1 MYILFSEFN
10 LLEFYK
16 TIYKESTRIY
26 KKNLLEFYKTIYKE
40 STRILQKNLLE
51 FYKKSTKNLLEFYKK
66 IFFLGRFPSKRCYP
80 AGDNSTKSSYRTKAS
95 KCSETQSGSR

>member
-26 KKNLLEFYKTIYKE
+26 KRNLLEFYKTIYKE
-40 STRILQKNLLE
+40 STRILQKN
-51 FYKKSTKNLLEFYKK
+51 YKHSTKHQLKIYKK
-66 IFFLGRFPSKRCYP
+66 I
-80 AGDNSTKSSYRTKAS
+80 D
-95 KCSETQSGSR
+95 